1 MLEHDPAPLVP
12 GAVHVLWSPAPQLSS
27 ETRSNW
33 LDQRLRR
40 ALAPYVGCAPD
51 ALSFSREARGRP
63 YLRIHA
69 GSASDLDFNLSHT
82 EGGCVIAVARA
93 RRVGI
98 DLERSDRRMPALRL
112 ARRYFA
118 ADEAA
123 ALATLGP
130 AEQARAFVHAWTAK
144 EACCK
149 ATGSGLAGQL
159 AAWRFACDSEGEAP
173 QLLALPPGAGEPSQW
188 QLRRLTPE
196 PGYTAA
202 LAVNG
207 TIEQLVLRVLAV

>member
-1 MLEHDPAPLVP
+1 MLEHDPAPLIP
-12 GAVHVLWSPAPQLSS
+12 GAVHVLWSPAPPLSGA
-27 ETRSNW
+27 TRAHW

-40 ALAPYVGCAPD
+40 ALAPYVGCAPE
-51 ALSFSREARGRP
+51 ALRFGREARGRP
-63 YLRIHA
+63 YLWMRA
-69 GSASDLDFNLSHT
+69 SSASGLDFNLSHT

-112 ARRYFA
+112 AQRYFA
-118 ADEAA
+118 PDEAA
-123 ALATLGP
+123 ALAALGP
-130 AEQARAFVHAWTAK
+130 AEQSRAFVHAWTAK

-159 AAWRFACDSEGEAP
+159 AAWRFASDSEGEAP
-173 QLLALPPGAGEPSQW
+173 RLLALPPGAGEPHHW
-188 QLRRLTPE
+188 QLRRLTPAT
-196 PGYTAA
+196 GYTAA

-207 TIEQLVLRVLAV
+207 TIEQLELHVLSA